1 MRRPVKILLWSG
13 IGLLLIPV
21 VALVFLFAFDWNY
34 AKPWINKR
42 VSASLG
48 RPFSINGDLSV
59 AWHRPQTVESGWRD
73 WIPWPQVSAHNITV
87 GNPDDVKAPSNMAEI
102 SQLSFTLAP
111 LPFLSKQINIPT
123 LQLDQP
129 LLLLQRAADGK
140 NNWVFNTGN
149 TSGAQS
155 GWQFELNLLV
165 VNNGS
170 LHVIDAV
177 KKADVTAMIDTLPG
191 TANDNYRIAW
201 NLKGN
206 VNREPV
212 SGSGKAGGI
221 LQLQQQSAPYP
232 LQSEVH
238 VGKTTISI
246 KGTLTKPRDLAALDL
261 YLKVSGVSMG
271 HLYDLTGIA
280 LPETPPF
287 AIEGRLRGTLNAL
300 GGDWTYED
308 FKGKVGAS
316 DIGGTIRYFSR
327 KPRPLIKGNVISTL
341 LQFQDLAPLIG
352 ADSNASKIKRG
363 ATILQP
369 TDKVLPVEPFKVERW
384 GSIDADVKFSG
395 HRIVHT
401 KELPIDNLVTQIRLQ
416 DGVLSLSPLNFGMA
430 GGQLNADV
438 ILDGREKII
447 KSDMKV
453 AARHLK
459 LKQLFPAFQPIQAS
473 LGEINGD
480 ASLSATGNSVAALLG
495 SSNGEV
501 KTMINQG
508 TISKLLLEKMGL
520 NIGNIILAQLF
531 GDRQVNLNCLASDFK
546 VTKGVMNSRMFV
558 MDTEDATLYVNGQ
571 INLAQEQL
579 NLTLEP
585 DSKGVRIISLR
596 TPLYVTGTFK
606 QPSVDVN
613 KGVLALKA
621 GSAVVLGVLAPAATA
636 LLPLVSLGPGE
647 DSECAHLLAQV
658 SKKPEAPPP
667 GKTTNK

>member
-1 MRRPVKILLWSG
+1 M
-13 IGLLLIPV
+13 GLLLIPA
-21 VALVFLFAFDWNY
+21 VALVFLFAFDWNH

-59 AWHRPQTVESGWRD
+59 GWHRPQTAESGWRD
-73 WIPWPQVSAHNITV
+73 WVPWPQVSAHNITV
-87 GNPDDVKAPSNMAEI
+87 GNPDGVKAPSNMAEI

-111 LPFLSKQINIPT
+111 LPFLSKQINIST

-149 TSGAQS
+149 TGGGQS
-155 GWQFELNLLV
+155 GWQFELNRLI
-165 VNNGS
+165 VNKGS
-170 LHVIDAV
+170 VHVIDAV
-177 KKADVTAMIDTLPG
+177 KKADVTATIDTLPG
-191 TANDNYRIAW
+191 TADDNYRIGW

-206 VNREPV
+206 VNRKPV

-221 LQLQQQSAPYP
+221 LQLRQQSVPYP
-232 LQSEVH
+232 LQGEVH
-238 VGKTTISI
+238 VGKTTISV
-246 KGTLTKPRDLAALDL
+246 KGTLTKPSDLAALDL
-261 YLKVSGVSMG
+261 HMKVSGVSMG
-271 HLYDLTGIA
+271 HLYDLTGIT

-287 AIEGRLRGTLNAL
+287 ATEGRLSGTLNAL
-300 GGDWTYED
+300 GGDWAYEN
-308 FKGKVGAS
+308 FKGKVGSS

-327 KPRPLIKGNVISTL
+327 EPRPLLKGNVVSTL

-363 ATILQP
+363 AKTLQP
-369 TDKVLPVEPFKVERW
+369 ADKALPVETFKTERW
-384 GSIDADVKFSG
+384 RSIDADVKFSG
-395 HRIVHT
+395 RRIVRT
-401 KELPIDNLVTQIRLQ
+401 KELPINNLVTQIRLQ
-416 DGVLSLSPLNFGMA
+416 DGVLSLNPLSFDMA
-430 GGQLNADV
+430 GGQLRADLT
-438 ILDGREKII
+438 LDSHEKII
-447 KSDMKV
+447 KSKMKV
-453 AARHLK
+453 TARHLK
-459 LKQLFPAFQPIQAS
+459 LKQLFPAFQPMQAS

-495 SSNGEV
+495 ASNGEI

-520 NIGNIILAQLF
+520 NIGNIVLAQLF
-531 GDRQVNLNCLASDFK
+531 GDRQVKLNCLAGDFK
-546 VTKGVMNSRMFV
+546 VTKGVMDSRAFV

-579 NLTLEP
+579 NLTLVP
-585 DSKGVRIISLR
+585 DSKGVRVISLR

-621 GSAVVLGVLAPAATA
+621 GSAVALGVLAPVATA
-636 LLPLVSLGPGE
+636 LLPLVNLGPGK

-658 SKKPEAPPP
+658 SKKPKAPPP
-667 GKTTNK
+667 GKTAK

>member
-1 MRRPVKILLWSG
+1 MI
-13 IGLLLIPV
+13 LIPAV
-21 VALVFLFAFDWNY
+21 FLFFLFAFDWNH

-59 AWHRPQTVESGWRD
+59 AWHRPQMAASGWRN
-73 WIPWPQVSAHNITV
+73 WVPWPQVSAHNITV
-87 GNPDDVKAPSNMAEI
+87 GNPDGVKAPSNMAEI

-111 LPFLSKQINIPT
+111 LPFLSKQINIST
-123 LQLDQP
+123 LRLDQP

-149 TSGAQS
+149 TGGGHSD
-155 GWQFELNLLV
+155 WQFELNRLI
-165 VNNGS
+165 VNKGS

-177 KKADVTAMIDTLPG
+177 KKADVTATIDTLPG
-191 TANDNYRIAW
+191 TADDNYRIGW

-206 VNREPV
+206 VNRKPV
-212 SGSGKAGGI
+212 SGSGKAGGV
-221 LQLQQQSAPYP
+221 LQLRQQSAPYP
-232 LQSEVH
+232 LEGEVH
-238 VGKTTISI
+238 VGKTAISV
-246 KGTLTKPRDLAALDL
+246 KGTLTKPSDLAALDL
-261 YLKVSGVSMG
+261 HMKVSGVSMG
-271 HLYDLTGIA
+271 HLYDLTGIT

-287 AIEGRLRGTLNAL
+287 ATEGRLSGTLNAL
-300 GGDWTYED
+300 GGDWTYEN
-308 FKGKVGAS
+308 FKGKVGSS

-327 KPRPLIKGNVISTL
+327 EPRPLLKGNVVSTL
-341 LQFQDLAPLIG
+341 LQFRDLAPLIG

-363 ATILQP
+363 AKILQP
-369 TDKVLPVEPFKVERW
+369 ADKVLPVEPFKTERW
-384 GSIDADVKFSG
+384 RSIDADVKFSG
-395 HRIVHT
+395 RRIVRE
-401 KELPIDNLVTQIRLQ
+401 KELPIYNLVTQIRLQ
-416 DGVLSLSPLNFGMA
+416 DGVLSLSPLSFGMA
-430 GGQLNADV
+430 GGQLSADLT
-438 ILDGREKII
+438 LDSRDKII
-447 KSDMKV
+447 KSKMKV

-459 LKQLFPAFQPIQAS
+459 LKQLFPAFQPMQAS

-480 ASLSATGNSVAALLG
+480 ASLSATGNSVAVLLG
-495 SSNGEV
+495 SSNGEI

-531 GDRQVNLNCLASDFK
+531 GDRQVKLNCLASDFK
-546 VTKGVMNSRMFV
+546 VTKGVMDSRAFV

-585 DSKGVRIISLR
+585 DSKGVRVISLR

-606 QPSVDVN
+606 QPNVEVN

-621 GSAVVLGVLAPAATA
+621 GSAVVLGVLAPVATA
-636 LLPLVSLGPGE
+636 LLPLVNLGPGK

-667 GKTTNK
+667 GKTAKK